1 MDGAVARPVSHLRNR
16 AGAEMSGGASD
27 LAGLR
32 GAKFRTAAILAAFA
46 LGLFLFT
53 LYSGLK

>member
-1 MDGAVARPVSHLRNR
+1 MSEGRADVADKRN
-16 AGAEMSGGASD
+16 G
-27 LAGLR
+27 
-32 GAKFRTAAILAAFA
+32 KYRTAIILAAFA

>member
-1 MDGAVARPVSHLRNR
+1 MSRDPTNVVDRRN
-16 AGAEMSGGASD
+16 
-27 LAGLR
+27 GLY
-32 GAKFRTAAILAAFA
+32 RTAAILAAFA

>member
-1 MDGAVARPVSHLRNR
+1 
-16 AGAEMSGGASD
+16 MSSE
-27 LAGLR
+27 LAGMTDKR
-32 GAKFRTAAILAAFA
+32 SGKYRTAIMLGVFA

>member
-1 MDGAVARPVSHLRNR
+1 
-16 AGAEMSGGASD
+16 MSGELTGMAD
-27 LAGLR
+27 KRNG
-32 GAKFRTAAILAAFA
+32 KYRTAAILAVCA

>member
-1 MDGAVARPVSHLRNR
+1 MSNVASEQGKRGKIVTAVS
-16 AGAEMSGGASD
+16 
-27 LAGLR
+27 LAV
-32 GAKFRTAAILAAFA
+32 FA

>member
-1 MDGAVARPVSHLRNR
+1 MSEVADVAGKRN
-16 AGAEMSGGASD
+16 G
-27 LAGLR
+27 
-32 GAKFRTAAILAAFA
+32 KFRTAILLAAFA

>member
-1 MDGAVARPVSHLRNR
+1 MSEGGVSVAEKRN
-16 AGAEMSGGASD
+16 G
-27 LAGLR
+27 
-32 GAKFRTAAILAAFA
+32 KYRTAVMLAVFA

>member
-1 MDGAVARPVSHLRNR
+1 MSEDRVDVANKRN
-16 AGAEMSGGASD
+16 G
-27 LAGLR
+27 
-32 GAKFRTAAILAAFA
+32 KYRTAIILAAFA

>member
-1 MDGAVARPVSHLRNR
+1 
-16 AGAEMSGGASD
+16 MSKEAADMADQRTG
-27 LAGLR
+27 
-32 GAKFRTAAILAAFA
+32 KYRTAAILAAVA